1 MNKMTNA
8 FVKKI
13 MLFISTILLSN
24 IICAA
29 QYQYFVNQATN
40 QTLTAPYVYYNYQ
53 PSPTMDR
60 AIKNLPDYSSV
71 KKCATNNVTDAII
84 ILKPILFYNPQS
96 TILYGDLNV
105 MVYQAR
111 SKDQANPDN
120 FIKTMKI
127 SLWKVL
133 QFDEVTIG
141 YYVNEI
147 YTELLKKLTTKLNN
161 IEIDGNYPTNG
172 SYCDFLNSLKESRL
186 NLNY

>member
-1 MNKMTNA
+1 MTNA

-53 PSPTMDR
+53 PSPAMDR

-172 SYCDFLNSLKESRL
+172 SYCDFLNTLKESKL

>member
-1 MNKMTNA
+1 MTNT

-53 PSPTMDR
+53 PSPAMDR

-96 TILYGDLNV
+96 TILYGDLNF

>member
-1 MNKMTNA
+1 
-8 FVKKI
+8 

-53 PSPTMDR
+53 PSPAMDR

>member
-1 MNKMTNA
+1 MTNA

-13 MLFISTILLSN
+13 MLFISAILLSN

-53 PSPTMDR
+53 PSPAMDR

-105 MVYQAR
+105 KVYQTR
-111 SKDQANPDN
+111 SKDQVNPDN

-127 SLWKVL
+127 SLWKVV
-133 QFDEVTIG
+133 QYDEVTIG
-141 YYVNEI
+141 YYINEI
-147 YTELLKKLTTKLNN
+147 YTELLNKLTS
-161 IEIDGNYPTNG
+161 EIDSLKIDKNHPTNG
-172 SYCDFLNSLKESRL
+172 SYCDLLSTLKESRL
-186 NLNY
+186 NVNN

>member
-1 MNKMTNA
+1 MTNA
-8 FVKKI
+8 FAKKI

-53 PSPTMDR
+53 PSPAMDR

-105 MVYQAR
+105 KVYQTR

-120 FIKTMKI
+120 FIKKMKI
-127 SLWKVL
+127 SLWKVVK
-133 QFDEVTIG
+133 FDEVTMG

-147 YTELLKKLTTKLNN
+147 YTDLLKKL
-161 IEIDGNYPTNG
+161 ISDIDNLKIDKNHPTNG
-172 SYCDFLNSLKESRL
+172 SYCDLLTTIKE
-186 NLNY
+186 

>member
-1 MNKMTNA
+1 MTNVVA
-8 FVKKI
+8 KKI
-13 MLFISTILLSN
+13 LLFISTLILSN
-24 IICAA
+24 MACAA
-29 QYQYFVNQATN
+29 KYQYFVNQATN

-53 PSPTMDR
+53 PSPALDR
-60 AIKNLPDYSSV
+60 AIKNLPAYSDV
-71 KKCATNNVTDAII
+71 KKCATNNITDAIL

-105 MVYQAR
+105 KVYQTR

-120 FIKTMKI
+120 FIKKMKI

-133 QFDEVTIG
+133 QFDEVTIE

-161 IEIDGNYPTNG
+161 IELDGNYPTNG
-172 SYCDFLNSLKESRL
+172 SYCDFLNTLNESKL

>member
-1 MNKMTNA
+1 MTNT

-13 MLFISTILLSN
+13 ILFISTILLSN

-40 QTLTAPYVYYNYQ
+40 QTLTTPYVYYNYQ
-53 PSPTMDR
+53 PSPAMDR

-172 SYCDFLNSLKESRL
+172 SYCDFLNTLKESRL

>member
-1 MNKMTNA
+1 MTNA

-53 PSPTMDR
+53 PSPAMDR

-127 SLWKVL
+127 SLWKVV
-133 QFDEVTIG
+133 QYDEVTIG
-141 YYVNEI
+141 YYINEI
-147 YTELLKKLTTKLNN
+147 YTELLNKLTS
-161 IEIDGNYPTNG
+161 EINSLKIDKNHPTNG

>member
-1 MNKMTNA
+1 MTNV

-53 PSPTMDR
+53 PSPAMDR

-105 MVYQAR
+105 KVYQTR

-120 FIKTMKI
+120 FIKKMKI
-127 SLWKVL
+127 SLWKVVK
-133 QFDEVTIG
+133 FDEVTIS

-147 YTELLKKLTTKLNN
+147 YTELLKELTTKLNN

>member
-1 MNKMTNA
+1 MTNA

-53 PSPTMDR
+53 PSPAMDR

-172 SYCDFLNSLKESRL
+172 SYCDFLNTLKESRL

>member
-1 MNKMTNA
+1 MTNA

-40 QTLTAPYVYYNYQ
+40 QSLTSPYQYYNYY
-53 PSPTMDR
+53 PSPLIDK
-60 AIKNLPDYSSV
+60 AIENLPAYSNI
-71 KKCATNNVTDAII
+71 KKCASDDITDAIL

-105 MVYQAR
+105 KIYQAR
-111 SKDQANPDN
+111 SKGQANPDN
-120 FIKTMKI
+120 FIKIMKI

-133 QFDEVTIG
+133 RFDEVTIG
-141 YYVNEI
+141 YYINEI
-147 YTELLKKLTTKLNN
+147 YTDLLKQLTS
-161 IEIDGNYPTNG
+161 EIDSLKIDKNYPTNG
-172 SYCDFLNSLKESRL
+172 SYCNLLSTLKESRL